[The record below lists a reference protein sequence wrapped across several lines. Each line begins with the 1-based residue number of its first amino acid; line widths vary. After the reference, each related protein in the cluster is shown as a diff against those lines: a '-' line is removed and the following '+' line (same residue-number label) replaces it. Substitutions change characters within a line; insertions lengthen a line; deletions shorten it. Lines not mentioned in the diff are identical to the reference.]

1 MKRWIFQA
9 VPECSVSWQ
18 QLTSFLCAIW
28 KCAVKAVELK
38 HNTNKFIVKKAE
50 KSATMADET
59 VPDVRDRALY
69 LTQIQFLDKE
79 LER

>member
-1 MKRWIFQA
+1 M
-9 VPECSVSWQ
+9 
-18 QLTSFLCAIW
+18 
-28 KCAVKAVELK
+28 ELK

-59 VPDVRDRALY
+59 VPDDRDRALY

>member
-1 MKRWIFQA
+1 MEI
-9 VPECSVSWQ
+9 
-18 QLTSFLCAIW
+18 
-28 KCAVKAVELK
+28 K

-59 VPDVRDRALY
+59 VPADRDKALY